1 MAGYRGSKS
10 GANVAHCDGYAW
22 DLKSLLGK
30 GSYGNVYKGWSN
42 GVSRSTG
49 HQDKLYL
56 SLQNKFEVAV
66 KVVRKDL
73 FRQDPKAEQNLK
85 REIDILKKLRACE
98 YVVHLY
104 HVEV

>member
-56 SLQNKFEVAV
+56 SLSRINLRLLLKLYVKICLDKIQKLNK
-66 KVVRKDL
+66 
-73 FRQDPKAEQNLK
+73 
-85 REIDILKKLRACE
+85 I
-98 YVVHLY
+98 
-104 HVEV
+104 